1 MGDVQTHT
9 VIVAETPLPGSLA
22 QPQPPHQEE
31 DAEPEL
37 YCVCQQSVTAEHAM
51 LCCDSCFD
59 WYHLKCVGLTPSAG
73 KSSKRYT
80 CPVCAALKGYNS
92 DVLEHALSKV
102 GPGSCCGVLL
112 ATMCWNTWARG
123 AFAVCRLLQSAAVP

>member
-1 MGDVQTHT
+1 MVTPAAQQQSQQPGGQQPAGQQQQAHAGAGGVQTHT
-9 VIVAETPLPGSLA
+9 VVVTETPLTGPSA
-22 QPQPPHQEE
+22 QPQPPYQEE

-59 WYHLKCVGLTPSAG
+59 WYHLRCVGLTPSAG

-80 CPVCAALKGYNS
+80 CPVCAALKGHNS

-102 GPGSCCGVLL
+102 GP
-112 ATMCWNTWARG
+112 
-123 AFAVCRLLQSAAVP
+123 